1 MSFSVSAVSQ
11 NGNFID
17 TDLTPKAAP
26 KLTETQQI
34 DLLAQQGQS
43 TQQIATAVGLPVTLV
58 ASTLGDATTTSSSA
72 TSSASALVALSAR
85 LSVYG

>member
-11 NGNFID
+11 STPFTD
-17 TDLTPKAAP
+17 TDLTPKPAP

-43 TQQIATAVGLPVTLV
+43 TQQIATATGLPVTLV
-58 ASTLGDATTTSSSA
+58 ASALGDSTTTSSST

-85 LSVYG
+85 LSVHA

>member
-11 NGNFID
+11 SSPLTD
-17 TDLTPKAAP
+17 TDLTPNAAP

-34 DLLAQQGQS
+34 DLLARQGQS
-43 TQQIATAVGLPVTLV
+43 TQQIATAVGLPLTLV
-58 ASTLGDATTTSSSA
+58 ESTLGDSTTTSSST

>member
-1 MSFSVSAVSQ
+1 MSLSVSAVSQ
-11 NGNFID
+11 SSPYTD
-17 TDLTPKAAP
+17 TDPAPKAAP

-58 ASTLGDATTTSSSA
+58 ESTLGDATSSSSA
-72 TSSASALVALSAR
+72 ISSASALVALSGR